1 MKDIK
6 NKKSFMDR
14 YIDGFMKWMPE
25 SLFICF
31 ILTFLVIGM
40 AVFMTDT
47 PFIGTEKTGG
57 IIYGWVNGFWGLLS
71 FAMQMTILLATGNAV
86 ASSPPAHKMFKFL
99 AKLPKSRTQ
108 IFIFSIIVGSIFG
121 FLHWGLGMMV
131 AIVFGKE
138 LLVQARQKGIKV
150 HTPLFVAT
158 LFFTFL
164 PATSG
169 LSGAAVLYSATP
181 NYLRNSVAEAYKQLV
196 PESVPLTS
204 SVLNVHFIS
213 LLIVCMLVPLCFA
226 LFVHPKDESKI
237 VELDDDIYMNSING
251 TAHIEI
257 SRNTPAEKMNS
268 SRLVMYIIGSAIFGY
283 SVYQFS
289 IVGLSG
295 LDLNSFNFLFL
306 GLGLLLCGQQG
317 PEYYAALFKDGV
329 MSSWGLVLQFPF
341 YAGIFG
347 IIQSTGLG
355 LEISHFFVSISNGT
369 TWPVFAYLYSALLN
383 IAVPSGGSKFVIEAP
398 YIVPASIEVGN
409 DLGRILQA
417 YQLGDA
423 TTNLIVPF
431 WALSYLS
438 NFKLKFN
445 QIVAYTIPCVLVVS
459 GIVIVYLLAF

>member
-1 MKDIK
+1 
-6 NKKSFMDR
+6 MDR

-31 ILTFLVIGM
+31 ILTFIVIMM
-40 AVFMTDT
+40 AVLMTDS

-71 FAMQMTILLATGNAV
+71 FAMQMTVLLATGNAV
-86 ASSPPAHKMFKFL
+86 ASSPPAHKMFRFL
-99 AKLPKSRTQ
+99 AKLPKTRVQ
-108 IFIFSIIVGSIFG
+108 VFVFSVIVGSLFG

-138 LLVQARQKGIKV
+138 LLVQARQKGIKI

-181 NYLRNSVAEAYKQLV
+181 NYLKNSVADSYKALV

-204 SVLNVHFIS
+204 SVLNIQFIS
-213 LLIVCMLVPLCFA
+213 LLIVCMLVPLFFA
-226 LFVHPKDESKI
+226 LFIHPKDQGKI
-237 VELDDDIYMNSING
+237 VELDQEVYQSSLESSAALSIP
-251 TAHIEI
+251 
-257 SRNTPAEKMNS
+257 RRTPAEKMNAS
-268 SRLVMYIIGSAIFGY
+268 PLVMYITGSLIFGY
-283 SVYQFS
+283 SLYHFS
-289 IVGLSG
+289 RVGLSG

-306 GLGLLLCGQQG
+306 GLGLLLCGQEG
-317 PEYYAALFKDGV
+317 PEYYGSLFKNGV

-347 IIQSTGLG
+347 IIQTTGLG

-369 TWPVFAYLYSALLN
+369 SWPVLAYIYSALLN

-398 YIVPASIEVGN
+398 YIIPASIEVGN
-409 DLGRILQA
+409 DLGKILQA

-438 NFKLKFN
+438 HFKLKFN

-459 GIVIVYLLAF
+459 VIIILYLFLI